1 MGYDDQ
7 VVQELLERYASER
20 SPELREQI
28 VREMTP
34 LVECVARKFV
44 ASEPFED
51 LVSEGF
57 LGLLQAIEDF
67 DPARGVRFSTYA
79 THRIGGQIR
88 HYLRDR
94 GHIIR
99 QPAWFQELQ
108 QRIQRAISTLEQQLQ
123 REPTTAEIAEHL
135 NLTEEAVEEMLRYRQ
150 TAQVLRMQLG
160 EADDDD
166 WYLVDPERIRSQR
179 YVTLSLPME
188 DRIVLEETLVRLRDL
203 ERRVLFYFFY
213 QELNQSE
220 IARLMGISCNYVGHL
235 LRKGLGRLREMIPHG
250 DGALAGVADAGI
262 VDGATGLYAAAYF
275 QQRLGE
281 EIRRA
286 QRYRRPLA
294 VCRFRFPARLEEQ
307 RFAAAAARVRG
318 DLRRSDIAGRLG
330 EREIGVIL
338 TETGAAAAAVANRL
352 ALRATQAAAA
362 PVWKGVSVYPD
373 DGATVTDVL
382 DAATPAEETVAGPC
396 LTAIASVA

>member
-7 VVQELLERYASER
+7 VVQELLERYARER

-44 ASEPFED
+44 ATEPFED

-108 QRIQRAISTLEQQLQ
+108 QRIQRATATLEQQLQ
-123 REPTTAEIAEHL
+123 REPTTAEIAAHL

-150 TAQVLRMQLG
+150 TSQVLRMQLG
-160 EADDDD
+160 EADDED

-235 LRKGLGRLREMIPHG
+235 LRKGLGRLREMIPTG
-250 DGALAGVADAGI
+250 EGAGIADAGV
-262 VDGATGLYAAAYF
+262 VDRTTGLYAAAYF
-275 QQRLGE
+275 QERLGE
-281 EIRRA
+281 EISRA

-294 VCRFRFPARLEEQ
+294 VCRFCFPPRLEEA

-318 DLRRSDIAGRLG
+318 NLRRSDVAGRLG
-330 EREIGVIL
+330 EREMGVIL
-338 TETGAAAAAVANRL
+338 TETGAAARRVADRL
-352 ALRATQAAAA
+352 AVQATQAAAA
-362 PVWKGVSVYPD
+362 PVLRGVAVYPD
-373 DGATVTDVL
+373 DGTTVAEML
-382 DAATPAEETVAGPC
+382 DAAAPAEEAVAGSC
-396 LTAIASVA
+396 LSAIASVA